1 VSAYYAIQH
10 HLSVAALKNRAGK
23 YEYPNLKN
31 IKAAAAVVKSV
42 PANNEMH
49 IVNPPKKA
57 RIAYPMSTF
66 TYAIIPTTSPQA
78 TALSLFVRYA
88 VSATGQRFGPA
99 LDFQPVPKVVAA
111 AAKRTVAKI
120 HS

>member
-10 HLSVAALKNRAGK
+10 HLGVASLQNRAGRFVL
-23 YEYPNLKN
+23 PNLAN
-31 IKAAAAVVKSV
+31 IKAAGAAVKRV
-42 PANNEMH
+42 PSNNEMH

-57 RIAYPMSTF
+57 KIAYPMSTF

-88 VSATGQRFGPA
+88 VSPTGQRFAPA
-99 LDFQPVPKVVAA
+99 LDFQPVPKVVADA
-111 AAKRTVAKI
+111 ARRTVTKI

>member
-1 VSAYYAIQH
+1 
-10 HLSVAALKNRAGK
+10 VAALKNRAGK
-23 YEYPNLKN
+23 FEYPNLKN

-57 RIAYPMSTF
+57 KIAYPMSTF
-66 TYAIIPTTSPQA
+66 TYAIVPTNSTNAPGLQQ
-78 TALSLFVRYA
+78 FVRYA
-88 VSATGQRFGPA
+88 ASPTGQRFGPA
-99 LDFQPVPKVVAA
+99 LDFQPIPKVVSAA
-111 AAKRTVAKI
+111 AARTISQI